1 MRDFIMAAVPLVVVG
16 IALAVFFTGRA
27 GKKKKQEKESGYEA
41 ERMSLGMCFGAAVGA
56 IFPEYIGVTLSVGM
70 LIGLLVVMCVKKL

>member
-41 ERMSLGMCFGAAVGA
+41 EGMSLRMCFGAAVGA

-70 LIGLLVVMCVKKL
+70 LIGLLVGMYVKKL

>member
-16 IALAVFFTGRA
+16 IALAVFFTGRT

-70 LIGLLVVMCVKKL
+70 LIGLLVGMYVKKL

>member
-56 IFPEYIGVTLSVGM
+56 IFPEYIGVTLSAGM
-70 LIGLLVVMCVKKL
+70 LIGLLVGMYVKKL

>member
-70 LIGLLVVMCVKKL
+70 RIGLLVGMYVEKL

>member
-1 MRDFIMAAVPLVVVG
+1 MRDFIMAALPLVVVG

-70 LIGLLVVMCVKKL
+70 LIGLLVGMCVKKL

>member
-1 MRDFIMAAVPLVVVG
+1 MRDFIMAAVSLVVVG

-70 LIGLLVVMCVKKL
+70 LIGLLVGMYVKKL